1 MLTGAEILVKALE
14 KENVE
19 VVFCYPGG
27 ANLEILD
34 CLRQSTI
41 KTVLVRHEQGAAH
54 EASGYARV
62 SGRPGV
68 CLTTSGPGATNLI
81 TGIATAGMDSVPLIA
96 ITGQVATGM
105 VGTDAFQEVDV
116 TGITDPITKHNYLV
130 KDVDVLAQSIREAF
144 YIAASGRP
152 GPVLLDIPR
161 DVAMAKSRVTEA
173 PRISLRGYK
182 PNLTGH
188 QGQIKHFLQLLKEAQ
203 RPVIIAGGGILCAG
217 CWEELKRLAELQQI
231 PVANTLM
238 GLGSIDLDHPLA
250 LGMMGVHGLSAAN
263 RAVQQSDLIIALGTR
278 FSDRMSCRVEGFA
291 PMAKIVHIDVDPAEI
306 GKNVRVNVPIV
317 GDLKIVLNQI
327 LEKLEIRG
335 EAAAAGD
342 KAQENGV
349 TGNVFAAEAAPAAG
363 GGINAEGNAADPETV
378 LGVPESRKA
387 WLETVAELK
396 KHKAPESRHREALSP
411 ITVIEAL
418 DKLLPPDAIVTTDV
432 GQHQLWAA
440 QRLRHKRPRGFIAS
454 GGLGT
459 MGYGIPA
466 AIGAQMACP
475 DAPVVVISGDGSF
488 QMGLP
493 ELGTAMEQKLP
504 LKILLLNNSYLGMV
518 KQLQDFYSCGRYT
531 AVEFTANP
539 DFEHLALA
547 YGALYLPV
555 KDGSRLEEALTR
567 FLAHPGLAVLEA
579 RVTPEENVYP
589 MVLAG
594 ASLDEMTE

>member
-34 CLRQSTI
+34 CLRASSI
-41 KTVLVRHEQGAAH
+41 RLVLVRHEQGAVH

-62 SGRPGV
+62 SGKPGV
-68 CLTTSGPGATNLI
+68 CLATSGPGATNLV
-81 TGIATAGMDSVPLIA
+81 TGIATASMDSVPLIA
-96 ITGQVATGM
+96 ITGQVGTGM

-130 KDVDVLAQSIREAF
+130 KDVNKLAQIVKEAF
-144 YIAASGRP
+144 YIAGSGRP
-152 GPVLLDIPR
+152 GPVLLDVPR
-161 DVAMAKSRVTEA
+161 DVAMAKSKVAEA
-173 PRISLRGYK
+173 GRINLRGYK

-188 QGQIKHFLQLLKEAQ
+188 QGQIKQLLKLLEEAS
-203 RPVIIAGGGILCAG
+203 RPIIIAGGGILCAG
-217 CWEELKRLAELQQI
+217 AWDELRRLAELEQI

-238 GLGSIDLDHPLA
+238 GLGSIDLEHPLA

-263 RAVQQSDLIIALGTR
+263 RAVQQSDLVIALGAR
-278 FSDRMSCRVEGFA
+278 FSDRMTCRVDGFA
-291 PMAKIVHIDVDPAEI
+291 PLAKIVHIDVDPAEI

-327 LEKLEIRG
+327 LEKLEPADG
-335 EAAAAGD
+335 GKEAGDAAKAAA
-342 KAQENGV
+342 
-349 TGNVFAAEAAPAAG
+349 P
-363 GGINAEGNAADPETV
+363 I
-378 LGVPESRKA
+378 PESRGVWLAEIARLKHQGRPGSRQKA
-387 WLETVAELK
+387 G
-396 KHKAPESRHREALSP
+396 LSP

-418 DKLLPPDAIVTTDV
+418 DRALPPGAIVTTDV
-432 GQHQLWAA
+432 GQHQMWSA
-440 QRLRHKRPRGFIAS
+440 QRLRHQRPRGFVVS

-466 AIGAQMACP
+466 AIGAQLACP
-475 DAPVVVISGDGSF
+475 EALVVVVTGDGSF

-493 ELGTAMEQKLP
+493 ELGTAMENRLP
-504 LKILLLNNSYLGMV
+504 LKVLLLNNSYLGMV
-518 KQLQDFYSCGRYT
+518 KQLQDFYSGGRYT

-539 DFEHLALA
+539 DFSHLALA
-547 YGALYLPV
+547 YGALHLPV
-555 KDGSRLEEALTR
+555 HNEAELAEAMPR

-579 RVTPEENVYP
+579 RVAPEENVFP
-589 MVLAG
+589 MVLTG

>member
-34 CLRQSTI
+34 CLRESPI
-41 KTVLVRHEQGAAH
+41 RLVLVRHEQGAVH

-62 SGRPGV
+62 SGKPGV
-68 CLTTSGPGATNLI
+68 CLATSGPGATNLV
-81 TGIATAGMDSVPLIA
+81 TGIATASMDSVPLIA

-116 TGITDPITKHNYLV
+116 TGITDPITKHNYLI
-130 KDVDVLAQSIREAF
+130 KDVNRLAQSVKEAF
-144 YIAASGRP
+144 YIASSGRP

-161 DVAMAKSRVTEA
+161 DVAMAKSKVTEA
-173 PRISLRGYK
+173 GRISLRGYK

-188 QGQIKHFLQLLKEAQ
+188 QGQIKQFLRLLEESV
-203 RPVIIAGGGILCAG
+203 RPVIVAGGGILCAG
-217 CWEELKRLAELQQI
+217 AWEELLRLAEKKQI

-238 GLGSIDLDHPLA
+238 GLGSIDLEHPLA
-250 LGMMGVHGLSAAN
+250 LGMMGVHGLAAAN
-263 RAVQQSDLIIALGTR
+263 RAVQQSDLLIALGAR
-278 FSDRMSCRVEGFA
+278 FSDRMTCQVDGFA

-317 GDLKIVLNQI
+317 GDLKIVLNQV
-327 LEKLEIRG
+327 LEKLEAEPE
-335 EAAAAGD
+335 EAGKKEVAGP
-342 KAQENGV
+342 N
-349 TGNVFAAEAAPAAG
+349 AG
-363 GGINAEGNAADPETV
+363 
-378 LGVPESRKA
+378 LPESRAA
-387 WLETVAELK
+387 WLEEIRRLK
-396 KHKAPESRHREALSP
+396 SRKLPAPRQGEGLSP

-418 DKLLPPDAIVTTDV
+418 NRFLPKEAIVTTDV
-432 GQHQLWAA
+432 GQHQMWAA
-440 QRLRHKRPRGFIAS
+440 QRLRHARPRGFIVS

-466 AIGAQMACP
+466 ALGAQLACP
-475 DAPVVVISGDGSF
+475 EALVVVVTGDGSF

-493 ELGTAMEQKLP
+493 ELGTAMEQGLP

-518 KQLQDFYSCGRYT
+518 KQLQDYYSSGRYT

-539 DFEHLALA
+539 DFRHLALA

-555 KDGSRLEEALTR
+555 EKEEELLLALPQ
-567 FLAHPGLAVLEA
+567 FLAHPGMAILEA
-579 RVTPEENVYP
+579 RVSAAENVYP

-594 ASLDEMTE
+594 ASLEEMTEYTE